1 MTRSGAIIGKQIS
14 SARVER
20 NLSQKDLGVIL
31 GISSEQVEKY
41 ESGEESMPAG
51 MLYRLS
57 EVFELPVTAFF
68 RKTEEG
74 PSADT
79 EYRP

>member
-1 MTRSGAIIGKQIS
+1 MTGSGAIIGKQIS

-20 NLSQKDLGVIL
+20 NLSKKDLGVIL

-68 RKTEEG
+68 RHTEEG
-74 PSADT
+74 KSTDT
-79 EYRP
+79 GYRS